1 MRIGDSKNYPG
12 TKAAFLT
19 RGVKKGQ
26 VFAAM
31 PGWNYVRGDPNI
43 PEDNSYQVSIPGTNL
58 ITDAK
63 GMDQSAGKAPF
74 LNDGLKN
81 DAKCRIRQAPDGA
94 NYCLAYALHDYKIH
108 EEMETTYDRE
118 YWLRKIQWVKL
129 SEKDQAIAAK
139 FYKIVAP
146 DMLI

>member
-12 TKAAFLT
+12 TKAGFLT

-26 VFAAM
+26 AFAAM
-31 PGWNYVRGDPNI
+31 PGWNYVRGDPKI

-63 GMDQSAGKAPF
+63 GMDQSAGKAQF

-81 DAKCRIRQAPDGA
+81 DAKCCIRQAPIGA
-94 NYCLAYALHDYKIH
+94 NYCLSYALHGYKIH

-118 YWLRKIQWVKL
+118 YWL
-129 SEKDQAIAAK
+129 
-139 FYKIVAP
+139 P
-146 DMLI
+146 

>member
-31 PGWNYVRGDPNI
+31 PGWNYVRGDPKI

-63 GMDQSAGKAPF
+63 GMDQSAGKAQF
-74 LNDGLKN
+74 INDGLKN
-81 DAKCRIRQAPDGA
+81 EAKC
-94 NYCLAYALHDYKIH
+94 
-108 EEMETTYDRE
+108 
-118 YWLRKIQWVKL
+118 
-129 SEKDQAIAAK
+129 
-139 FYKIVAP
+139 
-146 DMLI
+146 